1 MIYACNSHSEERRTL
16 CRKSRLIPSFR
27 RNVVNSKVNQMFN
40 SAPNETLNCTASP
53 AFLDRQ
59 GDFEGVVSRYSP
71 VLFGIAFRRLRNVE
85 DAEDA
90 VQDAL
95 LSAYEHIG
103 QFEGRSQLSSWL
115 TRIVIN
121 TAGMK
126 LRKRLRR
133 EVVSLDEVPVDGGA
147 TLADELAAA
156 GPNPESI
163 CAQTETQ
170 AMVRRALAQ
179 ISPKLRV
186 AFQMREVG
194 GYSTR
199 ETAKAL
205 GITTNTLK
213 SRIRRARAAVG
224 VYLETPVGNA
234 WRTNRRR
241 WPRVTAR
248 PLRVSRG
255 ISAGIARD
263 SQDLAARSQGVQ
275 HRSKAAVSHG
285 VVEHR
290 FRQYFR
296 AKYRAE
302 ERSPSRGFLLLAL
315 CKSGGR
321 APCE

>member
-1 MIYACNSHSEERRTL
+1 
-16 CRKSRLIPSFR
+16 
-27 RNVVNSKVNQMFN
+27 MFN

-59 GDFEGVVSRYSP
+59 GDFEGVASRYSP

-95 LSAYEHIG
+95 LSAYKHIG

-224 VYLETPVGNA
+224 VYLENA
-234 WRTNRRR
+234 SGKRL
-241 WPRVTAR
+241 AHE
-248 PLRVSRG
+248 SK
-255 ISAGIARD
+255 A
-263 SQDLAARSQGVQ
+263 LAASYGTSAPRQPRNLRRHRERFARS
-275 HRSKAAVSHG
+275 
-285 VVEHR
+285 
-290 FRQYFR
+290 
-296 AKYRAE
+296 
-302 ERSPSRGFLLLAL
+302 
-315 CKSGGR
+315 GR
-321 APCE
+321 AFAGRPASFQGRGLSRSSGAQI